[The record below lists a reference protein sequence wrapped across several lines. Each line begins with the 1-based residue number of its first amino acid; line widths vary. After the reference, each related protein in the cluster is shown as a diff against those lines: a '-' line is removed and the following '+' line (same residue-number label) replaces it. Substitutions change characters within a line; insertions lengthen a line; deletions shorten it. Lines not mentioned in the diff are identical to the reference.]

1 VVWGF
6 GKYVLSAR
14 EETALLGHLVA
25 VFAVGAQAE
34 EDSSD
39 GEDGKAH
46 DGSVGFPVL
55 GLRVPTTSGGPDVLG
70 VAMES

>member
-1 VVWGF
+1 MVWGF
-6 GKYVLSAR
+6 GRHVLSAG
-14 EETALLGHLVA
+14 EETALFGHLVA
-25 VFAVGAQAE
+25 VFTVGAQAE

-55 GLRVPTTSGGPDVLG
+55 GLRVPTTSGGPDVLR
-70 VAMES
+70 VAVKS